1 VATTSSTGATTFT
14 TPSDREIA
22 ATRVF
27 DAPRRL
33 VYEAHTNPKHLPNW
47 MLGPEGW
54 TMPVCEIDLRPGGA
68 WHFVWR
74 KADGSEMAMRGTY
87 KEVVPP
93 EKLVTTESCGADW
106 PETINTLTLTE
117 KDGKTILTQTILYPS
132 KEARDAALK
141 TGMKQ
146 GMNVS
151 FDRLAAYLQGIA

>member
-93 EKLVTTESCGADW
+93 EKLVTTESWGADW